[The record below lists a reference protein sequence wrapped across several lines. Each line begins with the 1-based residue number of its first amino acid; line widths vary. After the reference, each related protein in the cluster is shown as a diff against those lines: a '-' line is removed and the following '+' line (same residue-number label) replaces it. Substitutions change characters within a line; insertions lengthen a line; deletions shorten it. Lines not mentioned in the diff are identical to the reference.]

1 MRLTGARSDA
11 GPVVSAVLWR
21 DEVARLPNDK
31 TMSQPHTDEASGRPH
46 LIRIAVAV
54 VMGPDGRTL
63 VVRKRGSDI
72 FMQPGGKI
80 DSGESALAALVR
92 ELREELALVVAPNGC
107 LPLGRFRAP
116 AANEADAM
124 VEADA
129 FIVHLGASA
138 TATLEVQAEL
148 AELRWIDPV
157 TPGEIRLAALSR
169 DHILPAWL
177 LSRG

>member
-1 MRLTGARSDA
+1 
-11 GPVVSAVLWR
+11 
-21 DEVARLPNDK
+21 
-31 TMSQPHTDEASGRPH
+31 MSQPHTNEASARPH

-80 DSGESALAALVR
+80 DSGESALAGLVR
-92 ELREELALVVAPNGC
+92 ELHEELALVVAPTDC

-129 FIVHLGASA
+129 FIVQLASSVSA
-138 TATLEVQAEL
+138 ALEVQAEL

-157 TPGEIRLAALSR
+157 TPGEIRLATLSR

-177 LSRG
+177 RSRG